1 MHRSISLQNKYFFG
15 CALLVIAV
23 LSLTVILVNIAIY
36 QDTAAS
42 SQRNMQLE
50 LALITNS
57 LDTTISHL
65 EDYIVSVAVDSRVIE
80 HLQKNPNL
88 PESAV
93 ERYQFR
99 AELSTNINSIL
110 GLNQQIIMWDLISQS
125 GRLLS
130 VSGYNMI
137 SVLSATG
144 DSFIS
149 DVRSSLHAQVF
160 GPYIIRQGLQD
171 IPVFLITKA
180 VVDLDTREYYGAI
193 VLVIRE
199 SSLASLFERNMPT
212 TQYSSFYVID
222 SGAQVICSSDVSQLL
237 QPLTELFSISQQ
249 DYETLINTGNLIA
262 KVNGEK
268 ILFSVADDL
277 NSDVTWRVVSTM
289 PLDIAIRSITT
300 FNHLVPLIA
309 LLASLLALIFS
320 YVISRT
326 ITGPIKRLAN
336 TIKDAAEGNMYP
348 IEAPLSSREVDV
360 LYAGFNRLMET
371 VHTLVSRIRL
381 EQEEKSNY
389 KFQLI
394 QAQIKPHFLYNT
406 LETIKSL
413 VDLGMNDIAS
423 ECTSAMATF
432 YRLSLNKGI
441 DIVTVHD
448 EIELIRQYLYIQKLR
463 YIDFLGYSID
473 VPSSMDCYLLP
484 KMSLQPI
491 LENAIYHGIKEN
503 QAKGTIT
510 VTGRE
515 METELVFSIQDDGI
529 GMNREQ
535 VQRLQESIEQ
545 ESAIPGETLRSFGLV
560 SINRRIHLLF
570 GMDYGIQIDSVHGEY
585 TVITLTLPK
594 QVPEREKTT
603 CQNLL

>member
-1 MHRSISLQNKYFFG
+1 MRHSISLQNRYFFG
-15 CALLVIAV
+15 CAILVIAI
-23 LSLTVILVNIAIY
+23 LSLTVLLVNLAIY
-36 QDTAAS
+36 KDTAATC
-42 SQRNMQLE
+42 QRNMHLE

-65 EDYIVSVAVDSRVIE
+65 EDYIVSVAVDSRVIK
-80 HLQKNPNL
+80 HLQENPNL

-93 ERYQFR
+93 DRYQFR
-99 AELSTNINSIL
+99 AELSANINSIL
-110 GLNQQIIMWDLISQS
+110 GLNQQIIMWDLISQQGS
-125 GRLLS
+125 LLS
-130 VSGYNMI
+130 VSGYNLNPVI
-137 SVLSATG
+137 SAVN

-160 GPYIIRQGLQD
+160 GPYIIRQGLKD

-180 VVDLDTREYYGAI
+180 VVNLDSREYYGAI

-212 TQYSSFYVID
+212 TQYSTFYVINNT
-222 SGAQVICSSDVSQLL
+222 AQVICASDDSQLL
-237 QPLTELFSISQQ
+237 QPLTELCGISQQ
-249 DYETLINTGNLIA
+249 DYETLIETGNLIA
-262 KVNGEK
+262 TVAGEQ
-268 ILFSVADDL
+268 ILFSVADDF
-277 NSDVTWRVVSTM
+277 SSAVSWRVVSTM

-309 LLASLLALIFS
+309 LLASLLALILS
-320 YVISRT
+320 YIISRT

-336 TIKDAAEGNMYP
+336 TIEDAAEGNMYP
-348 IEAPLSSREVDV
+348 IEAPRSSQEVDV
-360 LYAGFNRLMET
+360 LYTGFNRLMKT
-371 VHTLVSRIRL
+371 VHTLLSRIRL

-406 LETIKSL
+406 LETIKAL
-413 VDLGMNDIAS
+413 IDLGMNETAS

-441 DIVTVHD
+441 DIVTVHE
-448 EIELIRQYLYIQKLR
+448 EIELSRQYLYIQKLR
-463 YIDFLGYSID
+463 YIDFLDYSID
-473 VPSSMDCYLLP
+473 VPSTMNHYLLP

-503 QAKGTIT
+503 QARGTIT
-510 VTGRE
+510 VTGHKT
-515 METELVFSIQDDGI
+515 ETTLVFSIRDDGI
-529 GMNREQ
+529 GMNNEQ
-535 VQRLQESIEQ
+535 VRRLQESIEQ
-545 ESAIPGETLRSFGLV
+545 ESALPGEALKSFGLA

-570 GMDYGIQIDSVHGEY
+570 GMDYGITVDSMYGNY
-585 TVITLTLPK
+585 TEVTLTLPK
-594 QVPEREKTT
+594 EVPERENPT